1 MAKTARDAACAAAY
15 AKFPALAGVKPQL
28 EQGGPRSVYVFSAQL
43 PGPAGRT
50 IRQVVRVTVDE
61 AGRVTKVTASR

>member
-1 MAKTARDAACAAAY
+1 MADVGRDAACAAAY
-15 AKFPALAGVKPQL
+15 AKFPAMAGVKPQV
-28 EQGGPRSVYVFSAQL
+28 ERKGARPVYVFTGLL
-43 PGPAGRT
+43 PGPGGRT